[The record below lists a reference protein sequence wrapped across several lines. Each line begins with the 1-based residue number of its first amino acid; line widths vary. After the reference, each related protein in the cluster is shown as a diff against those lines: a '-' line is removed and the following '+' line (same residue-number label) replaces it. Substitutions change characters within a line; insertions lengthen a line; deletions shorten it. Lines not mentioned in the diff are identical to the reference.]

1 MKFNPI
7 RTEKLY
13 DKKSLFILGCA
24 SLAVWLTTTVLG
36 GVFEVDLDNYKWIGL
51 IVALFISY
59 IGIFQTGKIEISKLI
74 VAFFNGLLIYI
85 AASGIDSI
93 NEGIN
98 KGESNKSALF
108 ELSWNKPWW
117 RTQNLESEIRD
128 LKSNLFDEINRKHE
142 LSLKLEKVIDSY
154 SLNHQHGIIKDQQL
168 TDSLSTLKV
177 IIDNLAKENYLLEK
191 SITQAS
197 EDNFINKSE
206 NLDTSVYEVTR
217 KEISGL
223 INVLI
228 KLNQGLVK
236 TLDEYTNTGTLK
248 SQQQLNAYEQANQKA
263 LFLKSQINDYNKNL
277 IKWTYNN
284 TKSSMPK

>member
-117 RTQNLESEIRD
+117 RTQKLESAIRD
-128 LKSNLFDEINRKHE
+128 LKSNFFDEVNRNHE

-154 SLNHQHGIIKDQQL
+154 SLNHQNDIIKDQQL

-177 IIDNLAKENYLLEK
+177 IIDNLAKENYLLKK

-197 EDNFINKSE
+197 EDNFINKSG

-228 KLNQGLVK
+228 KLNQGLVM
-236 TLDEYTNTGTLK
+236 TLDEYTNTRTLK

-284 TKSSMPK
+284 TKSSVPK